1 MAGTTLVLLCGACGH
16 RSGCGNS
23 HVWICIWRR
32 MGMTL
37 NELRE
42 KIDRIDSRNKG
53 IIFAENVRG

>member
-1 MAGTTLVLLCGACGH
+1 
-16 RSGCGNS
+16 
-23 HVWICIWRR
+23 